1 MHRFHVLMAVMS
13 LSLVVSAGHALADG
27 PSAGSGGE
35 KVAQVSFIDRALNLI
50 QLSDGMELRA
60 PDQRML
66 ANLKIGE
73 WVKVD
78 FVSDG
83 DRVMINSIEPAPA
96 DEIPGPVPT
105 AVGGGITNHS

>member
-1 MHRFHVLMAVMS
+1 MRRFQVLMAVIS
-13 LSLVVSAGHALADG
+13 LALVVSVGHALADG
-27 PSAGSGGE
+27 PGSGYGGE
-35 KVAQVSFIDRALNLI
+35 KVAQIRFIDRSLNLI

-66 ANLKIGE
+66 ANLKIGD

-83 DRVMINSIEPAPA
+83 DRTMINFIEPAPA
-96 DEIPGPVPT
+96 DEVPGPVPT
-105 AVGGGITNHS
+105 AIGGISNHS

>member
-1 MHRFHVLMAVMS
+1 MRRFQILMLAVS
-13 LSLVVSAGHALADG
+13 LTLIAPVGHALADG
-27 PSAGSGGE
+27 PGAGFSGV

-66 ANLKIGE
+66 ANLAIGE
-73 WVKVD
+73 GVKVD

-83 DRVMINSIEPAPA
+83 EPVMLNSIAPA
-96 DEIPGPVPT
+96 GPDDIPFSAP
-105 AVGGGITNHS
+105 